1 MAALSVTATSVAW
14 VSGAEPVSGVL
25 GETAT
30 AGQCVY
36 VKSSDNRLWLSQCDG
51 TAAEAAAVG
60 ILLTGG
66 AAGQKALYAPDK
78 AVINIGATTAKV
90 HYWVHGTAGGVGLQA
105 DVGSGN
111 YITRLGYSITTDGVF
126 YVDLKVTGATF

>member
-1 MAALSVTATSVAW
+1 MAALSVTATSVLP
-14 VSGAEPVSGVL
+14 STSSQAEGVL

-36 VKSSDNRLWLSQCDG
+36 LKASDSRLWLAQADG

-66 AAGQKALYAPDK
+66 GAGQPAKYATSGTM
-78 AVINIGATTAKV
+78 NIGATTAKIHYFV
-90 HYWVHGTAGGVGLQA
+90 HTTAGGVGIAA
-105 DVGSGN
+105 DPTSGH
-111 YITRLGYSITTDGVF
+111 YITRLGYATATDGTFV
-126 YVDLKVTGATF
+126 VDIRVTGVTV